1 MHDVW
6 FKLCEKKTQE
16 AHIFRLLL
24 TQMVKKYSQIRSC
37 VFLLVLCLSFSNSWA
52 NLSSLVDVTP
62 GTENFI
68 SCIQP
73 KSNNVTSFSQQL
85 IITPVNA
92 SFIPIWQVAVQNTRF
107 LKPSTPKPSII
118 VTPVDE
124 TLVQKALFCAKK
136 HGYEMRIRSG
146 GHDYE
151 GLSYTADV
159 PFVMLDFTNM
169 RSIDVDVANRSA
181 WVQPGAVLG
190 ELYYSISQ
198 KTDTLYFPAGVCP
211 TVGVGGYMGGGGY
224 GNLLRKY
231 GTAADNVVDVRFMD
245 VNGNILDRKSMGKDL
260 FWAIRGGGASSFGIV
275 LAWKLRLVP
284 VPEKVTVFILNKT
297 LEEGATKIFHKYQ
310 YVAPTIDRNLHIR
323 TQVFAEYIGNTT
335 KKTIRIM
342 FEGIYQGTRDTLLPL
357 LDEKF
362 PELGVRREICEEIRS
377 IQSTVVFWGLPSSTP
392 IEILTNRSAIA
403 KLNNKSKSD
412 YVRTPIPI
420 RGLRKIWRKLMQN
433 DGSALLMINP
443 FGGRMADYSESAIPY
458 PHRAG
463 VLLQILKTVN
473 FNGQTSDTTPTS
485 LKRIM
490 WLRSLDE
497 LLTPY
502 VSKNPREAYSNYND
516 LDLGV
521 GSSNYEEASLW
532 GERYRKRD
540 NFQKLIRIKAKV
552 DPDNFFPRPQ
562 SIPVF

>member
-1 MHDVW
+1 M
-6 FKLCEKKTQE
+6 
-16 AHIFRLLL
+16 
-24 TQMVKKYSQIRSC
+24 SSS
-37 VFLLVLCLSFSNSWA
+37 VFLLVLTLSFSNSWA
-52 NLSSLVDVTP
+52 NLSSLVDATP
-62 GTENFI
+62 GTEDFI
-68 SCIQP
+68 SCIQSN
-73 KSNNVTSFSQQL
+73 SNNVTSISQL
-85 IITPVNA
+85 LFTPVNA

-124 TLVQKALFCAKK
+124 ELIQTALFCAKK
-136 HGYEMRIRSG
+136 HGYEIRIRSG

-169 RSIDVDVANRSA
+169 RSIDIDVVNRTT
-181 WVQPGAVLG
+181 WVQPGATLG

-211 TVGVGGYMGGGGY
+211 TVGVGGYVGGGGY

-245 VNGNILDRKSMGKDL
+245 VNGNIMDRKSMGKDL

-297 LEEGATKIFHKYQ
+297 SEEGATEIFHKYQ

-342 FEGIYQGTRDTLLPL
+342 FEGIYQGTRDTLLLL

-362 PELGVRREICEEIRS
+362 PELGVTRDICEEIRS
-377 IQSTVVFWGLPSSTP
+377 IQSTSVFWGLPSSTP

-412 YVRTPIPI
+412 YLRTPIPMS
-420 RGLRKIWRKLMQN
+420 GLRKIWIKLMQN
-433 DGSALLMINP
+433 DESALLMINP
-443 FGGRMADYSESAIPY
+443 FGGRMADYSETEIPY
-458 PHRAG
+458 PHRSG

-485 LKRIM
+485 LRRIV

-521 GSSNYEEASLW
+521 GSSNYEEASIW
-532 GERYRKRD
+532 GERYWKRD
-540 NFQKLIRIKAKV
+540 NFKKLIRIKAKV
-552 DPDNFFPRPQ
+552 DRHNFFRRPQ

>member
-1 MHDVW
+1 MKN
-6 FKLCEKKTQE
+6 F
-16 AHIFRLLL
+16 
-24 TQMVKKYSQIRSC
+24 QMSSS
-37 VFLLVLCLSFSNSWA
+37 VFLLFLTLSFSNSWA
-52 NLSSLVDVTP
+52 NLSSLVDATP
-62 GTENFI
+62 STENFI
-68 SCIQP
+68 ICIQSN
-73 KSNNVTSFSQQL
+73 SNNVTSISQL
-85 IITPVNA
+85 LFTPANA
-92 SFIPIWQVAVQNTRF
+92 SFTPIWQVAVQNTRF
-107 LKPSTPKPSII
+107 LKSSTPKPSVII
-118 VTPVDE
+118 TPVDE
-124 TLVQKALFCAKK
+124 TLIQTALFCAKK

-169 RSIDVDVANRSA
+169 RSIDIDVVNRTT
-181 WVQPGAVLG
+181 WVQPGATLG

-198 KTDTLYFPAGVCP
+198 KTDTLYFPGGVCP
-211 TVGVGGYMGGGGY
+211 TVGVGGYVGGGGY
-224 GNLLRKY
+224 GNLVRKY
-231 GTAADNVVDVRFMD
+231 GTAADNVLDVRFMD
-245 VNGNILDRKSMGKDL
+245 VNGNIMNRKSMGKDL

-297 LEEGATKIFHKYQ
+297 SEEGVTEIFHKYQ

-362 PELGVRREICEEIRS
+362 PELGVTREICEEIRS
-377 IQSTVVFWGLPSSTP
+377 IQSTSVFWGFPSSIPT
-392 IEILTNRSAIA
+392 EIHTNRSAIF

-412 YVRTPIPI
+412 FLRTPIPI

-433 DGSALLMINP
+433 DGSALFMINP
-443 FGGRMADYSESAIPY
+443 FGGRMDDYSETAIPY

-485 LKRIM
+485 LRRLA
-490 WLRSLDE
+490 WLQSME
-497 LLTPY
+497 EVFTPY

-516 LDLGV
+516 LDFGV

-532 GERYRKRD
+532 GERYWKRD
-540 NFQKLIRIKAKV
+540 NFKKLIRIKANV
-552 DPDNFFPRPQ
+552 DPHNFFRRPQ

>member
-1 MHDVW
+1 M
-6 FKLCEKKTQE
+6 KK
-16 AHIFRLLL
+16 
-24 TQMVKKYSQIRSC
+24 SQISSSV
-37 VFLLVLCLSFSNSWA
+37 VFLLVLCLSFCNSWA

-62 GTENFI
+62 GTENFM

-73 KSNNVTSFSQQL
+73 KSNNVTSFSQL
-85 IITPVNA
+85 IFTPVNA

-136 HGYEMRIRSG
+136 HGYEIRIRSG

-169 RSIDVDVANRSA
+169 RSIDVDVANRTA
-181 WVQPGAVLG
+181 WVQP
-190 ELYYSISQ
+190 
-198 KTDTLYFPAGVCP
+198 GVCP

-231 GTAADNVVDVRFMD
+231 GTAADNVLDVRFMD

-521 GSSNYEEASLW
+521 GSSNYEEASPW
-532 GERYRKRD
+532 GERYWKRD

-552 DPDNFFPRPQ
+552 DPNNFFRRPQ